1 MNIQEAEKDG
11 IDFFDKIL
19 SELLITV
26 FDLTLVGTIVS
37 DISDVFDFSITQ
49 EEFDNHLDL
58 IQKHYDINLRKSKN
72 YNILSLCR
80 LIESKNSIQI
90 H

>member
-1 MNIQEAEKDG
+1 LKIQEADKEG
-11 IDFFDKIL
+11 IDFFDEIL

-26 FDLTLVGTIVS
+26 FDLTLAGTFVS
-37 DISDVFDFSITQ
+37 DLSEILDFSITQ
-49 EEFDNHLDL
+49 EELDDHLDL
-58 IQKHYDINLRKSKN
+58 IQKHYNINLRESKD

-80 LIESKNSIQI
+80 LIESKKHTQI